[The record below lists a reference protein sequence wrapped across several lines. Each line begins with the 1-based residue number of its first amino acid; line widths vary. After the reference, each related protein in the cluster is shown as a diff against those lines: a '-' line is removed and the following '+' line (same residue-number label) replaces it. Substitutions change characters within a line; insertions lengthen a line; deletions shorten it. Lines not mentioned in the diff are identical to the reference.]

1 MPTSPRPRPR
11 RRTRATALRLPA
23 LGLGLV
29 LCAGLPA
36 PFALAEP
43 QPGARSLAEVMAEAD
58 AAHAK
63 IRPPAT
69 DAEKAI
75 AQAKATGVAVPV
87 DSLTDDYSETVATPE
102 GHLRKTQHVERQRV
116 QQNGAWAELD
126 ATLVADPQGGFRP
139 KASGADVRLSAGGP
153 GELATLTSAD
163 GKQLTLHSPF
173 PLTQGH
179 VDEDGAGLLYP
190 EVAPGIDLKA
200 TATKFGGLSTVL
212 VVKTPE
218 AAANPALQ
226 SVTFPVTTTGVS
238 VTSNADYSLT
248 AAAEDGTV
256 RWHAPAPRMWDST
269 TTPPAQTP
277 QAVPATPA
285 APAAPTSGA
294 TAPATPVTA
303 TAATAGDPDVP
314 ATSTVEGPGG
324 NARVAVMPTSADT
337 AGITLSPDQDL
348 LATGQGP
355 WFIDPGW
362 IYDDRTG
369 NGWTWTQSAYPN
381 TNNYLKTV
389 TAQEPYNRPGVGL
402 QDYQPTTGRERSFFE
417 ISTNGFGDAVI
428 NYAVM
433 TMWQAKSSNW
443 NCATKY
449 PLNLFLVDRAIG
461 YGTTWNNSPQHYGG
475 QVGDTAW
482 VGGSGN
488 PGCTNGIDF
497 KFDVT
502 SAYRAYAGANSNLT
516 FTVEGNES
524 DKLAFKRLD
533 YRPTVVVEYDRTPNT
548 PTDPYAYPVPR
559 TISPDQLIHGCDGN
573 GWGWLG
579 AGINLSGVSLNARVS
594 SSVQQQLY
602 SWSHIWDYMVPGVP
616 DVASGYSSLVASG
629 SFAAFPVPAGVIKDG
644 HVYGYSIMAS
654 DQLVGMS
661 GSTPTCHF
669 GVDQTPP
676 TVQVPSLYDQLS
688 DDALATQFP
697 PSGNGQSTKLRTH
710 QWGYVPYTPL
720 DPNPSGGQTS
730 GVVCARWSLD
740 PQFEGASWQCGS
752 AMPNG
757 GLPIYPT
764 AWGTNILYIQVA
776 DNAGNISPVAQYAF
790 YVPWNPDGPPP
801 VFGDVTGDGA
811 ADILTADQAGNLR
824 TYSIPGNTV
833 AKSPTAAL
841 AALPS
846 DTPNQQSWA
855 TDAIQ
860 YSHRGALT
868 GGKHVDDLFV
878 HVKDDPNLYVYGNP
892 GNSRSIGRYNSK
904 VPLDRPACVTPP
916 DDPAYCA
923 GYTDTWS
930 RTLRVA
936 ALGDP
941 AHTDLDI
948 KLEFKNKTGLVTV
961 EANGDGSDAS
971 LWFFPATETN
981 KLGQPVRLASG
992 GWKDRELITPG
1003 DWAGQ
1008 GRPGLWAR
1016 DTRPRSASATSGDLT
1031 AYTFTPATLTVVDP
1045 DFGDPVLDEN
1055 GNPLVVPT
1063 LAGIAG
1069 ATTIGSVPVDTWPVL
1084 GSDGD
1089 LLGTGAPGLWG
1100 LNKDTGDLQI
1110 WWGHR
1115 TGDAANPG
1123 MAWDVGPEKIANT
1136 RVTPDWY
1143 NLDRPNTLHT
1153 DPGTPVTDSNATN
1166 KLIPAGNPLFTAD
1179 RNGTADSATLLDGGS
1194 YYQSSQAPGIDTR
1207 RSYSVAA
1214 WVRPNAVNGY
1224 GTVLSIRGNDRSPFY
1239 LQHSAATGTWAL
1251 VAPHEDWRHTNT
1263 YYVAADSTLAHPQ
1276 VGQWTHLVGTYN
1288 AETATMTL
1296 YVNGRAVGSAK
1307 NPHPWSSGGPLTIGA
1322 ATTAYYPD
1330 DSGFNGTISD
1340 VRAYPYALTDPQV
1353 SNLAINNTTISVNSA
1368 LDGGKCLDNLGAGTE
1383 IGVWNC
1389 WNGPNQQF
1397 KFNTDNHALII
1408 QNKCVTVRDEGTANG
1423 TPVILTDCDNLK
1435 GGQKWLRRA
1444 DNSLYNPH
1452 SDRCL
1457 ELPGWNTTNGT
1468 RLGIWNCHAGA
1479 NQRWTLNPTP

>member
-1 MPTSPRPRPR
+1 
-11 RRTRATALRLPA
+11 
-23 LGLGLV
+23 
-29 LCAGLPA
+29 
-36 PFALAEP
+36 
-43 QPGARSLAEVMAEAD
+43 MAEAD
-58 AAHAK
+58 AVHATM
-63 IRPPAT
+63 RPPAT

-75 AQAKATGVAVPV
+75 TQAKATGVAVPV
-87 DSLTDDYSETVATPE
+87 ESLTDDYSETVATPE

-116 QQNGAWAELD
+116 RQNGVWAQLD

-139 KASGADVRLSAGGP
+139 KASGAGVRLSAGGS
-153 GELATLTSAD
+153 GALASLTSDD

-179 VDEDGAGLLYP
+179 VDEDGDGLLYP

-200 TATKFGGLSTVL
+200 TVTKYGGLSTVL

-269 TTPPAQTP
+269 TAPPAPAP
-277 QAVPATPA
+277 QAAPGAPAALTGATSSTVPAT
-285 APAAPTSGA
+285 G
-294 TAPATPVTA
+294 
-303 TAATAGDPDVP
+303 TAAAAGDLEGP
-314 ATSTVEGPGG
+314 ATSTVDGPGSS
-324 NARVAVMPTSADT
+324 ARVSVMPTSAGT

-348 LATGQGP
+348 LAHGEGP

-369 NGWTWTQSAYPN
+369 HGWTWTQSAYPN

-389 TAQEPYNRPGVGL
+389 TVQEPYNRPGVGR
-402 QDYQPTTGRERSFFE
+402 QDYQAAYGLERSFFE
-417 ISTNGFGDAVI
+417 ISTQGFGGAVI

-443 NCATKY
+443 NCTTKY

-475 QVGDTAW
+475 QVGETAW

-488 PGCTNGIDF
+488 PDCPNGIDF

-502 SAYRAYAGANSNLT
+502 SAYRSYAGSNNNLT

-559 TISPDQLIHGCDGN
+559 TISPDRLTHGCDGN

-579 AGINLSGVSLNARVS
+579 AGIDLSGVSLNARVS

-602 SWSHIWDYMVPGVP
+602 SWSHLWDYMVPGIP

-629 SFAAFPVPAGVIKDG
+629 SFAAFPVSADVLKDG

-654 DQLVGMS
+654 DKLVGMS
-661 GSTPTCHF
+661 ASTPTCHF
-669 GVDQTPP
+669 GVDTTPP
-676 TVQVPSLYDQLS
+676 TVQVPSLYEQLS
-688 DDALATQFP
+688 DEALKTQFP
-697 PSGNGQSTKLRTH
+697 PSGNGQTSKKRTH
-710 QWGYVPYTPL
+710 QTGFIPYTPL

-730 GVVCARWSLD
+730 GAVCARWSLD
-740 PQFEGASWQCGS
+740 PQFEGATWQCGS

-764 AWGTNILYIQVA
+764 AWGTNIAYIQVA

-790 YVPWNPDGPPP
+790 YVPWNPDGPQP

-846 DTPNQQSWA
+846 DTPNRQTWA
-855 TDAIQ
+855 TDTVQ

-878 HVKDDPNLYVYGNP
+878 HVQDDPNLYVYGNP
-892 GNSRSIGRYNSK
+892 GNSRSTGRYNSK
-904 VPLDRPACVTPP
+904 VPLTRPACVTPP
-916 DDPAYCA
+916 NDSAYCT
-923 GYTDTWS
+923 GYADTWS
-930 RTLRVA
+930 RTQRVA
-936 ALGDP
+936 SLGDP
-941 AHTDLDI
+941 AHTGLDI
-948 KLEFKNKTGLVTV
+948 KLEFQNKTGLVTT
-961 EANGDGSDAS
+961 ELNGDGTDAS
-971 LWFFPATETN
+971 LWFFPATLTN
-981 KLGQPVRLASG
+981 QLGQPVRLAAT
-992 GWKDRELITPG
+992 GWKDTELITPG
-1003 DWAGQ
+1003 DWADQ
-1008 GRPGLWAR
+1008 KRPGLWAR
-1016 DTRPRSASATSGDLT
+1016 DLRPPTASATSGDLT
-1031 AYTFTPATLTVVDP
+1031 AYTFTPATLDVVDP
-1045 DFGDPVLDEN
+1045 DFGDPVLDEA
-1055 GNPLVVPT
+1055 GHALVVPT
-1063 LAGIAG
+1063 LTGIAG

-1089 LLGTGAPGLWG
+1089 LLGNGAPALWG
-1100 LNKDTGDLQI
+1100 RNAVTDDIQI

-1115 TGDAANPG
+1115 TGDATNPG
-1123 MAWDVGPEKIANT
+1123 IGWDVGPENIAST

-1143 NLDRPNTLHT
+1143 TLDRQNTLHT
-1153 DPGTPVTDSNATN
+1153 DPTAPVIDSNAN
-1166 KLIPAGNPLFTAD
+1166 NALIPSGSPAFTAD
-1179 RNGTADSATLLDGGS
+1179 RNATADSAVRFDGGS
-1194 YYQSSQAPGIDTR
+1194 YYRSSQAPGIDTR

-1214 WVRPNAVNGY
+1214 WVKPRTAGSH
-1224 GTVLSIRGNDRSPFY
+1224 GTVVALKGNDRSPFY
-1239 LQHSAATGTWAL
+1239 LQNSAATGTWAFIS
-1251 VAPHEDWRHTNT
+1251 PYEDRYDTGT
-1263 YYVAADSTLAHPQ
+1263 YYTAGGSPGAVAQA
-1276 VGQWTHLVGTYN
+1276 GRWTHLVGTYN

-1296 YVNGRAVGSAK
+1296 YVNGRAVNAAK
-1307 NPHPWSSGGPLTIGA
+1307 NPHPWYGGGILTIGA
-1322 ATTAYYPD
+1322 SSTVYHGD
-1330 DSGFNGTISD
+1330 DDGFDGDIGD
-1340 VRAYPYALTDPQV
+1340 VRTYPYALTDPQI
-1353 SNLAINNTTISVNSA
+1353 SNLAISSTTISVNSA
-1368 LDGGKCLDNLGAGTE
+1368 LDGGKCLDLLGGGTE
-1383 IGVWNC
+1383 VGIWDC
-1389 WNGPNQQF
+1389 WNGPNQKF
-1397 KFNTDNHALII
+1397 RFNTDNHALIV
-1408 QNKCVTVRDEGTANG
+1408 QNKCVTVHDNDQPQAPNG
-1423 TPVILTDCDNLK
+1423 TPVVLTDCDNLK
-1435 GGQKWLRRA
+1435 GGQKWLRQA
-1444 DNSLYNPH
+1444 DNSLYNPR
-1452 SDRCL
+1452 SGRCL
-1457 ELPGWNTTNGT
+1457 ELPAWNTTNGT
-1468 RLGIWNCHAGA
+1468 RLNIWDCNTGA
-1479 NQRWTLNPTP
+1479 NQRWTLNPAT